1 METKGIEA
9 MSKEEL
15 IELVGRLH
23 QEVETKKFLAEIARK
38 KSEHLENILNAL
50 GLVYEAYNTYKER

>member
-1 METKGIEA
+1 MEAKGIEA

-23 QEVETKKFLAEIARK
+23 QEVENEKFLRK
-38 KSEHLENILNAL
+38 YKEERITRLESILDSIGITL
-50 GLVYEAYNTYKER
+50 EAYKGR

>member
-23 QEVETKKFLAEIARK
+23 QEVENEKFLRK
-38 KSEHLENILNAL
+38 YKEERVTRLESILDSIGITL
-50 GLVYEAYNTYKER
+50 EAYKER

>member
-15 IELVGRLH
+15 IELAGRLH
-23 QEVETKKFLAEIARK
+23 QELENEKFLRK
-38 KSEHLENILNAL
+38 YKEEKVTRLESILDSIGITL
-50 GLVYEAYNTYKER
+50 EAYKER

>member
-1 METKGIEA
+1 MEAKGIEA

-23 QEVETKKFLAEIARK
+23 QEVENEKFLRK
-38 KSEHLENILNAL
+38 YKEERITRLESILDSIGITL
-50 GLVYEAYNTYKER
+50 EAYKER

>member
-23 QEVETKKFLAEIARK
+23 QELENEKFLRK
-38 KSEHLENILNAL
+38 YKEEKVTRLESILDSIGITL
-50 GLVYEAYNTYKER
+50 EAYKER